1 MQCTS
6 VILDPGAGP
15 RASMIMEMMS
25 SFPAQAAKDRMCS
38 PGNLGKIN
46 VSTFLT
52 IQPISQTLLNMGIR
66 VTAVNESS
74 NPLPEIQTG
83 DPGCSHVATTAN
95 QMLDQ
100 INVLIYHGDM
110 ERSET

>member
-1 MQCTS
+1 M
-6 VILDPGAGP
+6 LAP
-15 RASMIMEMMS
+15 ASISMEMMS
-25 SFPAQAAKDRMCS
+25 LFPVHAAKDRMCS
-38 PGNLGKIN
+38 PGNWGKIN

-52 IQPISQTLLNMGIR
+52 TQTISQTLLKLAIR
-66 VTAVNESS
+66 VTVVNESS

-83 DPGCSHVATTAN
+83 DPGGSHVATTAN

-100 INVLIYHGDM
+100 IYVLIYRGDM